1 MVQRKERSREE
12 RERWKGL
19 VDEKWGAVMKVLSS
33 GGIVEGSSRGMIVCC

>member
-19 VDEKWGAVMKVLSS
+19 VGVKWGAVTKVVSS
-33 GGIVEGSSRGMIVCC
+33 GGIVEGSSRGIIC